1 MALKSS
7 DEFLSDFLSDEQID
21 ENIKRN
27 TGLDVVEKK
36 QHNPFEKLEQ
46 RMNIMQGSTNM
57 PKKKEIKEIKNDII
71 EAIDNTKEI
80 IKSDEETFEDKQFI
94 QEQLKIVI
102 IKISNQMDNLE
113 QSLLIGAEPR
123 VWETFSILA
132 KTLLDA
138 LSKLMDLQKMVQM
151 TLISQ
156 NQIQALPG
164 TKGGVVIEEKVT
176 RKISASRFQD
186 LLDEVG

>member
-1 MALKSS
+1 MTLKRS
-7 DEFLSDFLSDEQID
+7 DEFLSDFLSDEQVD

-46 RMNIMQGSTNM
+46 RMNIMSDSTKL

-80 IKSDEETFEDKQFI
+80 IKSDEETFEALVEALRKG
-94 QEQLKIVI
+94 KIVI
-102 IKISNQMDNLE
+102 IKLSNQMDNLE
-113 QSLLIGAEPR
+113 QSLLIGCEPR
-123 VWETFSILA
+123 MFETFGVLA
-132 KTLLDA
+132 KALLDA

-156 NQIQALPG
+156 NQVQELPG
-164 TKGGVVIEEKVT
+164 TRGGVVIEEKVT
-176 RKISASRFQD
+176 RKISASNFQD
-186 LLDEVG
+186 VLDELG